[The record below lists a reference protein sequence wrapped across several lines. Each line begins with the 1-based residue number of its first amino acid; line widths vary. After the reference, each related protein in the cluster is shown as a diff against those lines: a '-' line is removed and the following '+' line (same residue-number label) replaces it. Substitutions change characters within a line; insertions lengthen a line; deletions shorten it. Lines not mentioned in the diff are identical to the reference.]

1 LDGSPE
7 RFLFFKEIDKLR
19 RNVHREVFM
28 KRHPFKTCFLLGLA
42 AAVFL
47 SSTLT
52 AGTLLFDKAEYA
64 ARRAKLMEKIPD
76 GVAVILGAQ
85 PLTSYHPYYQNND
98 FFYLCGVEVPNAV
111 LVIDGI
117 RKESILFF
125 TADERSLRNE
135 GLSTDI
141 LEDAVGVTGVERVLT
156 LKELDSALSA
166 LAART
171 KVFYTPFSPEELMRE
186 CTREKMRT
194 LQRIMV
200 DNPWDGRKTRE
211 MQFVTRLQEKFPGL
225 EIRDCS
231 PFIWELRVIKSPA
244 EIEVLRRAAQ
254 IGVKAIS
261 EVMKATRPGMYEY
274 ELSALYDYIAEKE
287 GAQNLAYYMIICSA
301 ENHPFVHYYKH
312 DRLLKDGDFIVMDIG
327 PDVNYYDTDITI
339 SYPVNGK
346 FTPRQK
352 EIYEASL
359 AVHEANISVYRPGL
373 TAEQVVKEV
382 EEILKKQ
389 GFDLSRDVF
398 RRMRGGFGHYVGLAV
413 HDVGG
418 GPKVLQPGMVLA
430 NEPMDIFP
438 EENLGVRVEDTI
450 LITET
455 GCDVLTKGIP
465 RTVKDIEKFM
475 KKKGIPQVLKKAK
488 LY

>member
-1 LDGSPE
+1 
-7 RFLFFKEIDKLR
+7 
-19 RNVHREVFM
+19 M
-28 KRHPFKTCFLLGLA
+28 KRHPLKSQCFLILLA
-42 AAVFL
+42 VALFC
-47 SSTLT
+47 STLT

-64 ARRAKLMEKIPD
+64 ARRARFMERIPD

-85 PLTSYHPYYQNND
+85 PLTSYHYYYQNND
-98 FFYLCGVEVPNAV
+98 FFYLCGVEAPNAV

-117 RKESILFF
+117 KKETTLFY
-125 TADERSLRNE
+125 TANERSLRNE

-141 LEDAVGVTGVERVLT
+141 LKDPVGVTGVDRVMT
-156 LKELDSALSA
+156 LEELEPFLGT
-166 LAART
+166 LAAKT

-186 CTREKMRT
+186 CSREKLRT
-194 LQRIMV
+194 LQRTMV
-200 DNPWDGRKTRE
+200 DNPWDGRPTRE
-211 MQFVTRLQEKFPGL
+211 TQFVNRLREKFPGL
-225 EIRDCS
+225 EVRDCS
-231 PFIWELRVIKSPA
+231 SFIWDLRVIKSPA
-244 EIEVLRRAAQ
+244 EIEVMRKAAR

-274 ELSALYDYIAEKE
+274 ELSALYNFIAEKE
-287 GAQNLAYYMIICSA
+287 GAQNLAYYMIISSA
-301 ENHPFVHYYKH
+301 ENHPYAHYYKH
-312 DRLLKDGDFIVMDIG
+312 DRLLQEGDFIVMDVG

-352 EIYEASL
+352 ELYEASL

-373 TAEQVVKEV
+373 TVEQVGKEV

-418 GPKVLQPGMVLA
+418 GPRTLQTGMVFA

-438 EENLGVRVEDTI
+438 EENLGVRVEDTV

-455 GCDVLTKGIP
+455 GCEVLTAGIP
-465 RTVKDIEKFM
+465 RTVKEIEKFM

>member
-1 LDGSPE
+1 MKK
-7 RFLFFKEIDKLR
+7 RFLNACLIL
-19 RNVHREVFM
+19 VLTV
-28 KRHPFKTCFLLGLA
+28 
-42 AAVFL
+42 AVFA

-52 AGTLLFDKAEYA
+52 AGTLLFDKSEYA
-64 ARRAKLMEKIPD
+64 ARRAKFMERIPD

-85 PLTSYHPYYQNND
+85 PLTSYHYYYQNND
-98 FFYLCGVEVPNAV
+98 FFYLCGVEIPNAV

-117 RKESILFF
+117 QKETSLFF
-125 TADERSLRNE
+125 TATERSLRNE

-141 LEDAVGVTGVERVLT
+141 LKDPVGVTGVDRVLK
-156 LKELDSALSA
+156 LEELEPFLAA
-166 LAART
+166 LAAKT
-171 KVFYTPFSPEELMRE
+171 KVLYTPFSPEELMRE

-211 MQFVTRLQEKFPGL
+211 MQFVARLQEKFPGL
-225 EIRDCS
+225 DVRDCS
-231 PFIWELRVIKSPA
+231 SFIWDLRVIKSPA
-244 EIEVLRRAAQ
+244 EIEVLRRAAR

-274 ELSALYDYIAEKE
+274 ELSALYNFISEKE
-287 GAQNLAYYMIICSA
+287 GAQDLAYYMVVSSG
-301 ENHPFVHYYKH
+301 ENHPYVHYYKH

-327 PDVNYYDTDITI
+327 PDVDYYDTDITI
-339 SYPVNGK
+339 SYPVNGR

-352 EIYEASL
+352 ELYEASL
-359 AVHEANISVYRPGL
+359 AVHEANVSIYRPGL
-373 TAEQVVKEV
+373 TSDQVVKEV

-413 HDVGG
+413 HDAGG
-418 GPKVLQPGMVLA
+418 APRILQPGMVFA

-438 EENLGVRVEDTI
+438 EENLGVRVENTV

-455 GCDVLTKGIP
+455 GCEVLSDGIP
-465 RTVKDIEKFM
+465 RTVKEIEKFM

>member
-1 LDGSPE
+1 
-7 RFLFFKEIDKLR
+7 
-19 RNVHREVFM
+19 M
-28 KRHPFKTCFLLGLA
+28 KQRLLNSCAVLILA
-42 AAVFL
+42 VAVLL

-64 ARRAKLMEKIPD
+64 ARRAKFMERIPD

-85 PLTSYHPYYQNND
+85 PLTSYHYYYQNND
-98 FFYLCGVEVPNAV
+98 FFYLCGVEIPNAV
-111 LVIDGI
+111 LVIDGLQ
-117 RKESILFF
+117 KETSLFF
-125 TADERSLRNE
+125 TATERSLRNE

-141 LEDAVGVTGVERVLT
+141 LKDPVGVTGVDRVLT
-156 LKELDSALSA
+156 IEELETA
-166 LAART
+166 LAALAAKT

-186 CTREKMRT
+186 CSREKMRT

-211 MQFVTRLQEKFPGL
+211 MQFAARLQEKFPGL
-225 EIRDCS
+225 DVRDCS
-231 PFIWELRVIKSPA
+231 SFIWGLRVIKSPA
-244 EIEVLRRAAQ
+244 EIEVLRRAAR

-274 ELSALYDYIAEKE
+274 ELSALYNFIAEKE
-287 GAQNLAYYMIICSA
+287 GAQDLAYYMVISSG
-301 ENHPFVHYYKH
+301 ENHPYVHYYKH

-327 PDVNYYDTDITI
+327 PDVDYYDTDITI

-373 TAEQVVKEV
+373 TSEEVVKEV
-382 EEILKKQ
+382 EEILKKK

-418 GPKVLQPGMVLA
+418 FPKVLEPGMVFA

-438 EENLGVRVEDTI
+438 EENLGVRVENTV

-455 GCDVLTKGIP
+455 GCEVLSDGIP
-465 RTVKDIEKFM
+465 RTVKEIEKFM
-475 KKKGIPQVLKKAK
+475 KKNGIPQVLKKAK

>member
-1 LDGSPE
+1 MKKQPSMF
-7 RFLFFKEIDKLR
+7 RFLL
-19 RNVHREVFM
+19 
-28 KRHPFKTCFLLGLA
+28 FLMIAIL
-42 AAVFL
+42 L

-64 ARRAKLMEKIPD
+64 ARRAKFMERIPD
-76 GVAVILGAQ
+76 GIAVILGAQ
-85 PLTSYHPYYQNND
+85 PLTSYHYYYQNND
-98 FFYLCGVEVPNAV
+98 FFYLCGVEIPNAV

-117 RKESILFF
+117 EKKTSLFF
-125 TADERSLRNE
+125 TATERSLRND
-135 GLSTDI
+135 GLSADI
-141 LEDAVGVTGVERVLT
+141 LKDPEGVTGVDQVLK
-156 LKELDSALSA
+156 LEELEPFLAA
-166 LAART
+166 LAAKT

-186 CTREKMRT
+186 CSREKLRM

-200 DNPWDGRKTRE
+200 DDPWDGRKTRE
-211 MQFVTRLQEKFPGL
+211 MQFVGRLQEKFPGV
-225 EIRDCS
+225 EVRDCS
-231 PFIWELRVIKSPA
+231 SFIWDLRVIKSPA
-244 EIEVLRRAAQ
+244 EIEVLRRAAR

-274 ELSALYDYIAEKE
+274 ELSALYNFIAEKE
-287 GAQNLAYYMIICSA
+287 GAQDLAYYMVVSSG
-301 ENHPFVHYYKH
+301 ENHPYVHYYKH

-327 PDVNYYDTDITI
+327 PDVDYYDTDITI

-352 EIYEASL
+352 ELYEASL
-359 AVHEANISVYRPGL
+359 AVHEANVSVYRPGL
-373 TAEQVVKEV
+373 TSEQVVTEV

-418 GPKVLQPGMVLA
+418 APKVLQPGMVFA

-438 EENLGVRVEDTI
+438 EENLGVRVENTV

-455 GCDVLTKGIP
+455 GCEVLSAGIP
-465 RTVKDIEKFM
+465 RTVKEIEAFM